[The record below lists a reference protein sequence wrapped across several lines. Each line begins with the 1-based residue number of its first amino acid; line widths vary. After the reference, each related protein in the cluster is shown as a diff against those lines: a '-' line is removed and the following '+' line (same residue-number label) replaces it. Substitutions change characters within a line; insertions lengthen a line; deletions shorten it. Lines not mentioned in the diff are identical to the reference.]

1 MILRTNWTNCYF
13 YNSTTDTKS
22 DKFIES
28 PDTSLFYNDT
38 IIDVNLDTRTNVIV
52 GKDSNGSTYVIDDGY
67 RNMLLR
73 AGYIVYKNYDEIQV
87 TDKNDG
93 PRIHDELI
101 SILHEA
107 IRKSFPDLD
116 ITIDDLFNG
125 YELEKDGYKFT
136 ILLNHN
142 VDIVKKNQ
150 ERKINGLQFYPFD
163 KRMDNYGTLYI
174 MIYCQKIADQES
186 SAKSNIILVDNMLA
200 SIITNSDDLKF
211 VVMDIINPLYYT
223 RGK

>member
-13 YNSTTDTKS
+13 LDAETNTPS

-28 PDTSLFYNDT
+28 PNTLLFYNGA

-67 RNMLLR
+67 RNTLVR

-101 SILHEA
+101 SILYEA
-107 IRKSFPDLD
+107 IKKSFPDMD
-116 ITIDDLFNG
+116 IHISDLFNG
-125 YELEKDGYKFT
+125 YEFEKDGYKFT

-174 MIYCQKIADQES
+174 MIYCQKITDQES
-186 SAKSNIILVDNMLA
+186 SSKSNMMVDNMLA